1 MKPKGRA
8 VDDSEALAKPPV
20 SSKPVPA
27 YVTRK
32 VAASYERDKKTKRL
46 KHLPNQADRIAA
58 LRRELKKLNIHK
70 PRRYLTKADVEAV
83 KAIREHLSETWQLSW
98 DKVTTHTRWTPK
110 QIKFAKHYALN
121 GRSNKTGAMRSA
133 GYDSANPN
141 VLLVMANKIMAIPG
155 FFDLVAAMEVEEKAR
170 MKINVEDVVKWFNDI
185 ATAAMG
191 TGDFTN
197 ANRAMENLA
206 KYLGMFVDKKEIVH
220 RTVHSKEE
228 LDTRIS
234 ELTAILH
241 EAEPDIER
249 KLRIN

>member
-1 MKPKGRA
+1 MKRKGRR
-8 VDDSEALAKPPV
+8 VDDSEAMAPPSV

-27 YVTRK
+27 YVLK
-32 VAASYERDKKTKRL
+32 KLANNYERDKKTKRL

-58 LRRELKKLNIHK
+58 LRREMKGLNIHK

-83 KAIREHLSETWQLSW
+83 KAIREQLTETWQLSW

-110 QIKFAKHYALN
+110 QVKFAKHYALN

-133 GYDSANPN
+133 GYDTSNPG
-141 VLLVMANKIMAIPG
+141 VLLAMANKIVAIPG

-185 ATAAMG
+185 AMAAMG

-206 KYLGMFVDKKEIVH
+206 KYLGMFVDKKEIIH

-241 EAEPDIER
+241 EAEPDLER